1 MVRRSSQAEVKGQV
15 GLPHLLSVYRIKLF
29 IHRHGEDIFPQTN
42 TTCREMERSKDF
54 NKHRLYLCSKHQNL
68 LSVFLLQ
75 TECSLARQ

>member
-42 TTCREMERSKDF
+42 TTYREMERS
-54 NKHRLYLCSKHQNL
+54 
-68 LSVFLLQ
+68 
-75 TECSLARQ
+75 

>member
-42 TTCREMERSKDF
+42 TTCREMERSEDF
-54 NKHRLYLCSKHQNL
+54 NKHGLYLCSNTKTYFCCRLNAAWQ
-68 LSVFLLQ
+68 
-75 TECSLARQ
+75 